1 MPRVRKIRVSPFV
14 QDRPSKGQVLRR
26 RLRRAFAPL
35 AAGLVL
41 MGVFV
46 GAAGIVHVFG
56 QGESFRER
64 MGHATAALGLRVHE
78 IVVEGRQKTPEALL
92 RAAIG
97 VATGDPILSYSVADA
112 RARIETIRWVQNA
125 VVSRRLPDTIL
136 VTLTER
142 RPFAVWQ
149 HDGKFALIDR
159 EGQLV
164 TDSDVGTFSGELPL
178 VVGDGANTAAAS
190 LLDALAAQPDIQSR
204 VQAAVRV
211 GERRWNLRL
220 TNGMDVL
227 LPEGAEVQALA
238 RLAEMQTTHALLDR
252 PLQALDLRLPDRLV
266 FRPQPTHGVDPR
278 DPQPATARKPT

>member
-1 MPRVRKIRVSPFV
+1 MRPSPFV

-26 RLRRAFAPL
+26 RIRRALAPL

-46 GAAGIVHVFG
+46 GAAGVVHVFG

-64 MGHATAALGLRVHE
+64 MGHATAALGLRVHD
-78 IVVEGRQKTPEALL
+78 IVIEGRQKTPEALL

-97 VATGDPILSYSVADA
+97 VATGDPILSYSVAEA

-136 VTLTER
+136 VSLTER

-149 HDGKFALIDR
+149 HDGKFVLIDR
-159 EGQLV
+159 DGQLV

-178 VVGDGANTAAAS
+178 VVGDGAPAAAAA
-190 LLDALAAQPDIQSR
+190 LIDALAAQPEILSR

-238 RLAEMQTTHALLDR
+238 RLAEMQTAHDLLDR
-252 PLQALDLRLPDRLV
+252 PLQALDLRLPDRMV
-266 FRPQPTHGVDPR
+266 FRPQPAHGA

>member
-1 MPRVRKIRVSPFV
+1 MPRVKKVRVSAFV

-26 RLRRAFAPL
+26 RIRRALAPL

-46 GAAGIVHVFG
+46 GAAGVVHVFG

-64 MGHATAALGLRVHE
+64 MGHATAALGLRVHD

-97 VATGDPILSYSVADA
+97 VATGDPILSYSVAEA

-136 VTLTER
+136 VSLTER

-149 HDGKFALIDR
+149 HDGKFVLIDR
-159 EGQLV
+159 DGQLV

-178 VVGDGANTAAAS
+178 VVGDGAPAAAAA
-190 LLDALAAQPDIQSR
+190 LIDALAAQPEILSR

-238 RLAEMQTTHALLDR
+238 RLAEMQTAHDLLDR
-252 PLQALDLRLPDRLV
+252 PLQALDLRLPDRMV
-266 FRPQPTHGVDPR
+266 FRPQPAHGA

>member
-1 MPRVRKIRVSPFV
+1 V

-26 RLRRAFAPL
+26 RIRRAFAPL

-41 MGVFV
+41 MGIFG
-46 GAAGIVHVFG
+46 GAAGLVHVFG

-64 MGHATAALGLRVHE
+64 VGHATAAIGLRVHE
-78 IVVEGRQKTPEALL
+78 VVVEGRQKTPEALL

-97 VATGDPILSYSVADA
+97 VATGDPILSFSVADA

-136 VTLTER
+136 VSLTER

-149 HDGKFALIDR
+149 HDGKFVLIDR
-159 EGQLV
+159 DGQLV

-178 VVGDGANTAAAS
+178 VVGEGAPAAAAA
-190 LLDALAAQPDIQSR
+190 LIDALAAHPDIQSR

-220 TNGMDVL
+220 TNGMDVM

-238 RLAEMQTTHALLDR
+238 RLADMQTTHALLDR

-266 FRPQPTHGVDPR
+266 FRPQPAHGS
-278 DPQPATARKPT
+278 DPQPPPARKPT